1 MLDKIKRVALNII
14 KSVVKFITDIWSK
27 IIKKINELKERF
39 KNNPQIQSLLS
50 KINNSRMMQTLN
62 IAKRNKPRV
71 ERANSVEEV
80 EGIKEELSNARDI
93 QQEEAEK
100 AKGIFSKIKETIDKK
115 SEKNNPEWKW
125 DSKNPERG
133 VSNVTRKYTAEGNI
147 IAIRSSLITA
157 IHMDEN
163 FEKGYFWNSVKYV
176 ENNIE
181 SSKRNQLFEPYDGEP
196 LISASKDKFTEEDF
210 VNAIVELKGNFCRKR
225 VEDVKKIGKTLH

>member
-1 MLDKIKRVALNII
+1 MDKRYHNNVRPYLEESMLDKIKRVALNII

-115 SEKNNPEWKW
+115 SEKKQSRMEMGFK
-125 DSKNPERG
+125 
-133 VSNVTRKYTAEGNI
+133 
-147 IAIRSSLITA
+147 
-157 IHMDEN
+157 
-163 FEKGYFWNSVKYV
+163 
-176 ENNIE
+176 E
-181 SSKRNQLFEPYDGEP
+181 S
-196 LISASKDKFTEEDF
+196 
-210 VNAIVELKGNFCRKR
+210 RKR
-225 VEDVKKIGKTLH
+225 S